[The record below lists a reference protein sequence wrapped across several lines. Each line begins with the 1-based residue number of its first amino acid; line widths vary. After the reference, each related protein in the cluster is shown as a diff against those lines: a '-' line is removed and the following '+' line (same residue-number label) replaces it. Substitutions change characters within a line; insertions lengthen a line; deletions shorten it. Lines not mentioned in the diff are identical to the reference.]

1 MKASGPQILVA
12 FERRVAEDKAA
23 KLIGT
28 ARVRIDHLAFPDPIR
43 GKVETKIKELK
54 GKFAL
59 KGCLDEQHRI
69 PAVIDDKTL
78 QTALLKTGLN
88 IETLQGVS
96 DQPQSLHF
104 PENMKIEC
112 LHGQHRILAA
122 KRYLKPKERWWTVDL
137 YRTDLD
143 DDTRHSLLGG
153 YGYSS
158 DYTDG
163 EIFRQVHRCQ
173 ASADKLGEIQWR
185 ARLTKTK
192 NRDLDQLL
200 RQEIILNALD
210 SLLPIQGLW
219 KEFNLGSLHL
229 LLNMRIDEEIAH
241 YISVEAIRCLLPG
254 KIKKSR
260 RQTNKAQRLTTKTL
274 RHAKETLRLTTKTL
288 RQNLYSH
295 FEKFGSTLQIQNS
308 ERAYLTYT
316 GNNQSLFN
324 LAFRQLHLF
333 AIRHFAKPLSE
344 QETAYSMF
352 ILADF
357 AQSVGFSS
365 EEITSKLME
374 DPFQKMALDLL
385 HRALPIHKP
394 ADLEIEARSLAT
406 QIRDSI
412 TTLGS
417 SAVEDSKP
425 WLTVAGCGV
434 SIAKR
439 CGPEVWD
446 DNVES
451 DDLKH
456 MFLEKMH
463 LPLAELQR
471 GGEGISSFYVKRSI
485 YLAFWGGIDQ
495 SDQSNASLNTAE
507 ETRNAH
513 VYESIPSG
521 TARADNEELAEQM
534 DDITQTQDI
543 PNDSAPKA
551 TILKSHI
558 ASYRQQQVVT
568 FSEKGVTVHE
578 TPFLKDE
585 VNAQALRIVDSGKL
599 LSTVQGEYFLW
610 RDCFET
616 LARTGTAVVLVK
628 PSRAEL
634 QRRRAQAEQNRELY
648 CRREQSARDRRNH
661 QTQLQAQELFSR
673 RRLQAALLN
682 NCDATVN
689 NPTPLTDTDSSAW
702 PADSDTMVEAPSV
715 REKSRRAFDSLFN
728 NEKYSDVILLIGESK
743 TIFLAHRLV
752 LGIRSLYFDDALQ
765 SKFKEAVTNEF
776 IFDKDSP
783 HALWRVLQYI
793 YTGDYADDSSQSLG
807 SEGDDVEL
815 LRHPRVYALA
825 DMFRMEDLKTLVCKK
840 FEAQLQQYWISDTF
854 VECIREVY
862 MTSRVSE
869 ATRKA
874 VVRTV
879 FLHKELV
886 NKQPFQDLIREVGD
900 FAVDLVSVMAV
911 SKTGY

>member
-23 KLIGT
+23 KIIGT
-28 ARVRIDHLAFPDPIR
+28 ARVRIDHLAFPNPIR
-43 GKVETKIKELK
+43 GKDLTKVKKLK
-54 GKFAL
+54 GEFAL

-69 PAVIDDKTL
+69 PAVIDDNTL

-88 IETLQGVS
+88 IEALQGVS

-104 PENMKIEC
+104 PENMKLEC

-122 KRYLKPKERWWTVDL
+122 KRYLPEERWWTVDL

-163 EIFRQVHRCQ
+163 EIFRQVRRCQ
-173 ASADKLGEIQWR
+173 VSADTLGEIQWR
-185 ARLTKTK
+185 ARLTATK
-192 NRDLDQLL
+192 NRDIDQLL
-200 RQEIILNALD
+200 KREIILNALD
-210 SLLPIQGLW
+210 SLLPIKGLW
-219 KEFNLGSLHL
+219 KEFKLGSLHL

-241 YISVEAIRCLLPG
+241 YIRKIEQTMNEILGGDTRLMERTDDPTIEMIQLRAPAVSKYDYEFIQENLAAPGLLFSQIREVSKRQGIASRLLCISHRILTLDSLIKDLRYLHPAVEAIRCLFPG
-254 KIKKSR
+254 KIKKIR
-260 RQTNKAQRLTTKTL
+260 RQTNKTQRLTTKTL

-288 RQNLYSH
+288 RQNLYTH

-308 ERAYLTYT
+308 ERTYLTYT

-333 AIRHFAKPLSE
+333 AIRHFSKPLSK

-365 EEITSKLME
+365 EEITSQLME
-374 DPFQKMALDLL
+374 DPFQKMALNLL
-385 HRALPIHKP
+385 HRALPNHKP
-394 ADLEIEARSLAT
+394 ADLKIEAQSLAT
-406 QIRDSI
+406 KIRDSI
-412 TTLGS
+412 NTLGA

-425 WLTVAGCGV
+425 WITVAGCGV
-434 SIAKR
+434 SVAQR

-446 DNVES
+446 DNEES

-485 YLAFWGGIDQ
+485 YLAFWGGLDQ
-495 SDQSNASLNTAE
+495 CNQSSALLNTAQ
-507 ETRNAH
+507 ETRNAP
-513 VYESIPSG
+513 VYESIPSD

-534 DDITQTQDI
+534 DDITQTQNI
-543 PNDSAPKA
+543 PNDSAAAA
-551 TILKSHI
+551 TTLESHLT
-558 ASYRQQQVVT
+558 SYRQQQVVT

-616 LARTGTAVVLVK
+616 LVSSGTAVVL
-628 PSRAEL
+628 
-634 QRRRAQAEQNRELY
+634 
-648 CRREQSARDRRNH
+648 
-661 QTQLQAQELFSR
+661 
-673 RRLQAALLN
+673 
-682 NCDATVN
+682 
-689 NPTPLTDTDSSAW
+689 
-702 PADSDTMVEAPSV
+702 
-715 REKSRRAFDSLFN
+715 
-728 NEKYSDVILLIGESK
+728 
-743 TIFLAHRLV
+743 
-752 LGIRSLYFDDALQ
+752 IRP
-765 SKFKEAVTNEF
+765 V
-776 IFDKDSP
+776 
-783 HALWRVLQYI
+783 
-793 YTGDYADDSSQSLG
+793 
-807 SEGDDVEL
+807 
-815 LRHPRVYALA
+815 
-825 DMFRMEDLKTLVCKK
+825 
-840 FEAQLQQYWISDTF
+840 
-854 VECIREVY
+854 
-862 MTSRVSE
+862 
-869 ATRKA
+869 
-874 VVRTV
+874 
-879 FLHKELV
+879 
-886 NKQPFQDLIREVGD
+886 
-900 FAVDLVSVMAV
+900 
-911 SKTGY
+911 